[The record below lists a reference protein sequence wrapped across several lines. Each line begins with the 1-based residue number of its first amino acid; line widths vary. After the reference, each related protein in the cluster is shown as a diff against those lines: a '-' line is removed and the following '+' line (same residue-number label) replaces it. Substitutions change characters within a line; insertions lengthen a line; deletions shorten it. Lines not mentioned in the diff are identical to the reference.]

1 MSTHDIND
9 GIDAGGF
16 HGYDEEEAVGFIRA
30 SLPASVSEQYSDDE
44 ILFVIDAIWEYY
56 DKRGLTSL
64 DDLDAEEDL
73 LDADDLTA
81 YVKKEIARDKEVMMD
96 PKDVELVVKAEL
108 DYEKSLEDLF

>member
-1 MSTHDIND
+1 MSTQDIND

-16 HGYDEEEAVGFIRA
+16 HGYDEDEAVGFIRA

-64 DDLDAEEDL
+64 DDLDA
-73 LDADDLTA
+73 DDLTA

>member
-1 MSTHDIND
+1 MSTQDIND

-16 HGYDEEEAVGFIRA
+16 HGYDEDEAVGFIRA
-30 SLPASVSEQYSDDE
+30 SLPASVSEQYS
-44 ILFVIDAIWEYY
+44 DAIWEYY